1 MGILNFFSRAQ
12 EKAFVAEQLTV
23 LVKDLPPNLMQDGRG
38 KVSVNKITRHLE
50 RVYKAAV
57 DFKDSER
64 VGFMGRA
71 VMANAFKWGLKESGY
86 PQDFADMA
94 TEGLIVALS
103 KKPATEQ

>member
-1 MGILNFFSRAQ
+1 MGMLNFFSRAQ
-12 EKAFVAEQLTV
+12 EKAFVAAQLAG
-23 LVKDLPPNLMQDGRG
+23 LVKDLPPALIQDGRG

-50 RVYKAAV
+50 RVYKAAAE
-57 DFKDSER
+57 FKESQG

-86 PQDFADMA
+86 PQEFADMA

-103 KKPATEQ
+103 KKIGN